1 MWNFVR
7 CYEISSG
14 LHKYRSSLEK
24 KTFNLIIKMILLTDD
39 DKVYSD
45 GIVGAWREG
54 NVHVRQFVDLSKQE

>member
-1 MWNFVR
+1 MKFLLVCTN
-7 CYEISSG
+7 ITAAQ
-14 LHKYRSSLEK
+14 K

-39 DKVYSD
+39 DKVDSD